1 MKKKVITFFV
11 AALFY
16 GILSYLINYFVKSDY
31 TNNQIINMSIFFGV
45 AMGLFETLVRPLI
58 FKTRNTK

>member
-16 GILSYLINYFVKSDY
+16 GVLGYLINYFVTSDY

-58 FKTRNTK
+58 FKTKAK

>member
-11 AALFY
+11 SALFY
-16 GILSYLINYFVKSDY
+16 GVLSYLINYFVKSDY

-45 AMGLFETLVRPLI
+45 AMGLFETLVRPLF
-58 FKTRNTK
+58 FKTKTK

>member
-11 AALFY
+11 SALFY
-16 GILSYLINYFVKSDY
+16 GVLSYLINYFVKSDY

-58 FKTRNTK
+58 FKTKTK

>member
-1 MKKKVITFFV
+1 MITFFL

-16 GILSYLINYFVKSDY
+16 GVLSYLINHFVKSDY

-58 FKTRNTK
+58 FKKIK

>member
-11 AALFY
+11 SALFY
-16 GILSYLINYFVKSDY
+16 GVLSYLINYFVKSDY

-58 FKTRNTK
+58 FKTKAK